1 MLFKAQAVTDDT
13 VFGESIVVVVAVKEE
28 KSKDLCEKIR
38 EATSGRSIAEV
49 TGTRFDYR

>member
-13 VFGESIVVVVAVKEE
+13 IFGESVEVIIAVKEE
-28 KSKDLCEKIR
+28 KGADLIEKIR
-38 EATSGRSIAEV
+38 EPTSGRSSAEI